1 MKVMMKKEY
10 ITPAMIVRHVII
22 EGIMQQESMPVI
34 DNPDPEPDWG
44 DEEAKGGS
52 NLWFD
57 DDE

>member
-1 MKVMMKKEY
+1 MMKKEY